1 MEITWADPSTLVPYA
16 GNAKIHPPEQVD
28 RIAESIRQFGWQQ
41 PIVVDQNN
49 VVIIGHGR
57 LFAADQLHLDKV
69 PVVHADTLTEE
80 QAQALRLADNKT
92 NESTWDFSKLEQE
105 LAGLAIAGVDMTA
118 FGFDD
123 LEAQID
129 TPEVQEVETPEV
141 PEEPKA
147 KRGEIYR
154 LGNHRLMCGDS
165 TSREDVSA
173 LMGGATCRYGIHR
186 PALRVSIRKQSSRQI
201 QNA

>member
-129 TPEVQEVETPEV
+129 TPEV